1 MHSPPTD
8 SSGGPNDLV
17 VEIIE
22 TLETCGLEDDAY
34 QLHDYVDVDALEQ
47 LVSLIRWG
55 HHRPVYRRRNSARGL
70 TGRCRRHRRGRVR
83 VRRRITT
90 FVAETGNVLESPRPL
105 DVPRPR
111 ETASRWPSFASLT
124 RTPLRAS
131 CLRCLRGRGRPRR
144 PRPFWSPPGLSIPH
158 RATWSAGQVC
168 TYRPAPARRC
178 RPPRRSQLHLFSTWC
193 RKRYLLITMAGQ
205 ISSFD

>member
-90 FVAETGNVLESPRPL
+90 FVAETGECSRKPSTARRPA
-105 DVPRPR
+105 
-111 ETASRWPSFASLT
+111 TARDCVSLALVRFAHEN
-124 RTPLRAS
+124 AAAHIS
-131 CLRCLRGRGRPRR
+131 CLRCFAGSGDGRGGLALL
-144 PRPFWSPPGLSIPH
+144 SPPGYRLCH
-158 RATWSAGQVC
+158 RASSPVERWFS
-168 TYRPAPARRC
+168 PARPLAAAAR
-178 RPPRRSQLHLFSTWC
+178 RVARDRPFRSTLFTGPPRRSCNQVC
-193 RKRYLLITMAGQ
+193 
-205 ISSFD
+205 